1 MTVKDDD
8 TSGDGSLTRS
18 LANLALRRPKTAL
31 AVAAIA
37 LCAGAP
43 LGFTA
48 YNALTPY
55 EFEDRETESAQAS
68 HRIEAASGIRTDL
81 PLMILVDA
89 SPERTDGR
97 ARIEQVAAELA
108 AIDGIAEVATPL
120 EGPREERAPLVSEEG
135 DKVCLLPRV
144 ETGGDDSEILEAVE
158 SAIGGDRDVVLGGSI
173 FADEQVSTQGEEDL
187 QRAELFAFPLLFL
200 LSLLFFRGL
209 VAASLPLLLGA
220 VNLIG
225 ALVVLRVLHEPFD
238 IGVLSINVA
247 TALGFGLAID
257 YSLFIVS
264 RFREELAAGLETPEA
279 IRRTMDTAGRTVMY
293 SSLTVAAAFSALLV
307 FPQNFLYSMGVSGIA
322 VALLAAVGGLVIL
335 PALLALLGER
345 VNALA
350 PARLQRSRRSVDL
363 PDREGPW
370 YRLARWVMR
379 HPIPIA
385 VVSTVVLLALAYPLT
400 TVDSAADDASILPIE
415 RSSKEVEHVITQEFP
430 PGELDTILIQLTL
443 VEDTVVEG
451 YMNRLEALPGVAAV
465 TEPTLAGEGVGQIGV
480 VSEVGRYSPEAEQL
494 VRAVREV
501 NAPAAVRVG
510 GITAADLDELES
522 VTDRLPLAGALLVT
536 TTLVLLFAM
545 TGSMILPLKALVMN
559 FVSLSAALGILVW
572 IFQSGH
578 FDRVFDFRTDG
589 IQIGILVLVFFGGF
603 GLSTD
608 YGVFTFSR
616 MREIRRSGADNEE
629 AVALGLER
637 TGRIVTSAALLF
649 AVAMGALISADL
661 IGVQETGTGI
671 AMAVL
676 IDASLV
682 RMFLVPALMALL
694 GERNW
699 WSPQILKPFARW
711 AE

>member
-1 MTVKDDD
+1 MTVKDD
-8 TSGDGSLTRS
+8 TSGGRGLTGSL
-18 LANLALRRPKTAL
+18 AELALRRPWTILVAGAL
-31 AVAAIA
+31 ALFA
-37 LCAGAP
+37 LAP

-55 EFEDRETESAQAS
+55 EFEDRETESAQATN
-68 HRIEAASGIRTDL
+68 RIEAASGIRGDL
-81 PLMILVDA
+81 PLMILLDA
-89 SPERTDGR
+89 SPESPEGR
-97 ARIEQVAAELA
+97 ARIEEVAAELG
-108 AIDGIAEVATPL
+108 AIEGVAEVSTPL
-120 EGPREERAPLVSEEG
+120 AGPQVERAPLVSEDG
-135 DKVCLLPRV
+135 NRVYLLPRV
-144 ETGGDDSEILEAVE
+144 ETGGDDAEMLDAVE
-158 SAIGGDRDVVLGGSI
+158 GAIGGDPDIVLGGSI

-187 QRAELFAFPLLFL
+187 QRAELFAFPLLFV

-220 VNLIG
+220 INLIG
-225 ALVVLRVLHEPFD
+225 TLVVLRLLHIPFD

-264 RFREELAAGLETPEA
+264 RFREELAAGHDTADA
-279 IRRTMDTAGRTVMY
+279 IRRTMATAGRTVMY
-293 SSLTVAAAFSALLV
+293 SSLTVAAAFSAMLV

-322 VALLAAVGGLVIL
+322 TALLAAFGGLVAL
-335 PALLALLGER
+335 PALLAVLGER

-350 PARLQRSRRSVDL
+350 PARLQRSRRTIDL

-379 HPIPIA
+379 HPVPIA
-385 VVSTVVLLALAYPLT
+385 VVSSLALLALAYPLAG
-400 TVDSAADDASILPIE
+400 VDSAADDASILPIE
-415 RSSKEVEHVITQEFP
+415 RSSKEVEHTITSDFP
-430 PGELDTILIQLTL
+430 PGELDTILVQLTPT
-443 VEDTVVEG
+443 EDSVLDDYVS
-451 YMNRLEALPGVAAV
+451 RLRRVPGVAAV
-465 TEPTLAGEGVGQIGV
+465 TEPELAGPGVGQIGV
-480 VSEVGRYSPEAEQL
+480 VSEIGRYTPEAEQL
-494 VRAVREV
+494 VRDIRDVK
-501 NAPAAVRVG
+501 APVPVRVG
-510 GITAADLDELES
+510 GISAADLDELES
-522 VTDRLPLAGALLVT
+522 VTDRLPLAGLLLVT

-545 TGSMILPLKALVMN
+545 TGSLVLPLKALVMN
-559 FVSLSAALGILVW
+559 VLSLSAALGIMVW

-589 IQIGILVLVFFGGF
+589 IQIGILVLVFFAGF

-661 IGVQETGTGI
+661 IGVQETGTGV

-694 GERNW
+694 GDRNW
-699 WSPQILKPFARW
+699 WSPRVLKPFARW

>member
-1 MTVKDDD
+1 MT
-8 TSGDGSLTRS
+8 SS
-18 LANLALRRPKTAL
+18 LAELALKRPKTVLVVGAL
-31 AVAAIA
+31 ALFA
-37 LCAGAP
+37 LAP

-55 EFEDRETESAQAS
+55 EFEDRGTESAQATN
-68 HRIEAASGIRTDL
+68 RIEAASGIRTDL
-81 PLMILVDA
+81 PLMILVDS
-89 SPERTDGR
+89 SPSTAEGR
-97 ARIEQVAAELA
+97 ERIEEVASELA
-108 AIDGIAEVATPL
+108 AIDGIAEVSTPL
-120 EGPREERAPLVSEEG
+120 AGPETERAPLVSEAG
-135 DKVCLLPRV
+135 DRVYLLPRV
-144 ETGGDDSEILEAVE
+144 ETGGDDSEMREAVE
-158 SAIGGDRDVVLGGSI
+158 AAVGGDPGVVLGGSI

-187 QRAELFAFPLLFL
+187 QRAELFAFPLLFV

-220 VNLIG
+220 INLIG
-225 ALVVLRVLHEPFD
+225 TLVVLRLLHFPFD

-264 RFREELAAGLETPEA
+264 RFREELAAGHETPDA

-293 SSLTVAAAFSALLV
+293 SSLTVAAAFAAMLV

-322 VALLAAVGGLVIL
+322 TALLAAFGGLVAL
-335 PALLALLGER
+335 PAMLAVLGER

-350 PARLQRSRRSVDL
+350 PERLQRSRRTVDL

-379 HPIPIA
+379 HPVPIA
-385 VVSTVVLLALAYPLT
+385 LASGATLLFLAFPLT
-400 TVDSAADDASILPIE
+400 GVDSAADDASILPIE
-415 RSSKEVEHVITQEFP
+415 RSSKEVEHTVTTDFP
-430 PGELDTILIQLTL
+430 PGELDTVLVQLTIT
-443 VEDTVVEG
+443 EDTVVEG
-451 YMNRLEALPGVAAV
+451 YMNRLQDLPGVAAV
-465 TEPTLAGEGVGQIGV
+465 TEPSLAGPGVGQIGV
-480 VSEVGRYSPEAEQL
+480 VSEVGRYSPEAERL
-494 VRAVREV
+494 VRAIRDTE
-501 NAPAAVRVG
+501 APAAVRIG
-510 GITAADLDELES
+510 GVTAADLDELES
-522 VTDRLPLAGALLVT
+522 VTDRLPLAAALLVT

-545 TGSMILPLKALVMN
+545 TGSLILPLKALVMN
-559 FVSLSAALGILVW
+559 VLSLSAALGIMVW

-589 IQIGILVLVFFGGF
+589 VQVGILVLVFFAGF

-661 IGVQETGTGI
+661 IGVQETGTGV

-699 WSPQILKPFARW
+699 WSPQVLRPFARW